1 MEKDNAMNSAANHA
15 APAEASDSE
24 PPKVKFTP
32 AGLQPSAG
40 PAGRVGLVRRA
51 ASAAL
56 LGGVWVYQRLISPLT
71 PASCRFVPTCSAY
84 AAEAIRRHGPAR
96 GLRLA
101 AARIAK
107 CHPWGDSGFDPVPD

>member
-1 MEKDNAMNSAANHA
+1 MGNEAKG
-15 APAEASDSE
+15 AETEGPE
-24 PPKVKFTP
+24 PPKAKFTP
-32 AGLQPSAG
+32 VGLQPETTTGAV
-40 PAGRVGLVRRA
+40 ARRA
-51 ASAAL
+51 AAAAL

-101 AARIAK
+101 AVRIAK
-107 CHPWGDSGFDPVPD
+107 CHPWGGSGFDPVPD